1 MKRKNQSLNQ
11 MDETNNL
18 LLRIALETKFN
29 PADIDNVLKVISA
42 TGNSSVASTIL
53 LGKYEEPKFL
63 PHCKDCSRKVNKTF
77 MGYDPFKCEVV
88 YTYNSI
94 TNKQAWFKVGDEPIE
109 ENIVSSKHYSEDA
122 MDEIGY
128 VSDSEDKFKTFKE
141 NYTWKTW
148 KSTISDVINTHYM
161 GVDEWIANQIQDSDD
176 QEPEFDYEG

>member
-1 MKRKNQSLNQ
+1 MKRKDQFLNQ
-11 MDETNNL
+11 MDETHNL
-18 LLRIALETKFN
+18 LLRVALETKFN
-29 PADIDNVLKVISA
+29 PEDIDNVLKVISA

-53 LGKYEEPKFL
+53 LGKYKEPEFL

-94 TNKQAWFKVGDEPIE
+94 TNKQAWFKVGDEPI
-109 ENIVSSKHYSEDA
+109 
-122 MDEIGY
+122 
-128 VSDSEDKFKTFKE
+128 DSEDKFKTFKE

-161 GVDEWIANQIQDSDD
+161 GVDEWIANQIQGSDD